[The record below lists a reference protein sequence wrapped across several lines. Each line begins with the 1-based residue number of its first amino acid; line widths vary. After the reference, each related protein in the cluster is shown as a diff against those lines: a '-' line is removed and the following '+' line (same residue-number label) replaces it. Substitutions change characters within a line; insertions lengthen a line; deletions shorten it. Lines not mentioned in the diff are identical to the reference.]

1 MQILFVCTG
10 NTCRSCMAE
19 AIFNEM
25 SDKNDVK
32 AISAGTLI
40 IPHSKTSKNAVKV
53 VKDNLSID
61 LSYRE
66 AIQLNEKMLQK
77 SDLVLTMTQ
86 SIKKSLLQ
94 IFPHNKDKIYTLNEY
109 VELKDDITDPYGG
122 DLEIYK
128 KTFLILKK
136 SIGLLLKKIGR

>member
-19 AIFNEM
+19 AIFNKM
-25 SDKNDVK
+25 SDKSDVK
-32 AISAGTLI
+32 AISAGVLVV
-40 IPHSKTSKNAVKV
+40 PHSKTSNNAVKV
-53 VKDNLSID
+53 VKNNLSID

-66 AIQLNEKMLQK
+66 AIQLNEKILQE
-77 SDLVLTMTQ
+77 SNLVLAMTQ
-86 SIKKSLLQ
+86 EIKKILLQ

-109 VELKDDITDPYGG
+109 VELKDDIIDPYGG

-136 SIGLLLKKIGR
+136 SIGLLLKKIRR